1 MFTYIVFK
9 IASLVVP
16 LMPVG
21 LGYRVADALGVVAY
35 YVLPRARRGIKGN
48 LRRAMGLD
56 IGDARVTKAARCAF
70 RAAAKNYY
78 DLFRIPRLDLPKL
91 EETVK
96 VEGWEHLE
104 NALAEGRGAIVFS
117 AHLGNMELISQ
128 VIVARSMRAVVP
140 VEHVRPEALFR
151 LVTAARSSRGVRMIP
166 LDGGALR
173 AISKA
178 LRANEIVG
186 IGADRDIQGTG
197 LVTRFFGETTT
208 MPDAPAVLAL
218 RTKAR
223 VLPVKSL
230 RQPDNTFRVLV
241 HPPLNMQFSGNIRED
256 VRVNT
261 EKVIRIM
268 EDFIRSNPEQWV
280 VFEPVW
286 PGASEQPCENRVM
299 ERIGSTSGQS

>member
-1 MFTYIVFK
+1 MFTYLVFK
-9 IASLVVP
+9 ISSWIVP
-16 LMPVG
+16 LLPTR
-21 LGYRVADALGVVAY
+21 LGYWIAEQLGAIAY
-35 YVLPRARRGIKGN
+35 YVLPKARRGSKGN
-48 LRRAMGLD
+48 LRRVMGPDVDDRRLTQ
-56 IGDARVTKAARCAF
+56 AVKRAF
-70 RAAAKNYY
+70 KAAAKNYY

-91 EETVK
+91 EATVR

-104 NALAEGRGAIVFS
+104 GALAGGCGAIVFS
-117 AHLGNMELISQ
+117 AHLGNLELVSQ
-128 VIVARSMRAVVP
+128 VIVARSMKAVVP

-166 LDGGALR
+166 IDGGALR

-218 RTKAR
+218 RTRAS
-223 VLPVKSL
+223 VLPVQSL
-230 RQPDNTFRVLV
+230 RQPDNSFRVRI
-241 HPPLNMQFSGNIRED
+241 HPPLNMQFTGNIRED

-261 EKVIRIM
+261 ERIIRIM
-268 EDFIRSNPEQWV
+268 EEFIRSDPEQWV

-286 PGASEQPCENRVM
+286 PDRPRKIA
-299 ERIGSTSGQS
+299 